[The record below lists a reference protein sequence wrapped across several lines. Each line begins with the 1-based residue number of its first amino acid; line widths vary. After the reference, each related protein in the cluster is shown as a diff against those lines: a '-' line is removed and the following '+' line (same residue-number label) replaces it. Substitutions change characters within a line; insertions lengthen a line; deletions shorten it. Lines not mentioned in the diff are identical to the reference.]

1 MGRMSIFNILAA
13 HNPDSQ
19 PKQLTGAYF
28 PDESATSRELRVA
41 GGEVGSGSRPGVD
54 NQLAVKGKVIPHV
67 ILIVTA

>member
-1 MGRMSIFNILAA
+1 MVTEVRWVGRMSIFNILAA

-41 GGEVGSGSRPGVD
+41 GGEVDPALVSIISSW
-54 NQLAVKGKVIPHV
+54 
-67 ILIVTA
+67 